1 MKKNETLQ
9 VKGTI
14 VFEKNWEAL
23 NSDKRFIRNQ
33 GGSRSSKTY
42 SIIQALILYC
52 LKNRKKVVS
61 VVRKTGPA
69 LTATC
74 YRDFIEILKDW
85 NLYSEAQHNKSEK
98 IYTFENGSQIEFFS
112 VDNEQKLRGRK
123 RHLCWCNEANELL
136 YDDFQQLNLRTSE
149 KIIIDYNPSDS
160 DSFVYNLPVDKT
172 IDIHSTYKDNP
183 FLEQPIID
191 EIENYKNTDE
201 NYYQIFALGQRAF
214 SKENVY
220 NRWEITQKPENLTSY
235 IYGLDLGYKHPSAL
249 IKIWFNPKVKELY
262 FEGVIYESHL
272 TSQDLVDLMNKKEV
286 DKSATIVSET
296 ARPEIIADLRR
307 SGFKIIEANKNV
319 KDGINC
325 VKTFSIKLSE
335 EAHNIQKENENY
347 KYKKMNGV
355 VTEDIVKLYDDAMD
369 AIRYGAMYIKKFLL
383 KEETTPTKIY
393 TFNI

>member
-1 MKKNETLQ
+1 MKKSETLQ

-14 VFEKNWEAL
+14 VFEKNWEAI
-23 NSDKRFIRNQ
+23 NSEKRFIRNQ

-42 SIIQALILYC
+42 SIIQCLILYC
-52 LKNRKKVVS
+52 LKNKKKVIS

-74 YRDFIEILKDW
+74 YRDFLEILKEW

-112 VDNEQKLRGRK
+112 IDNEQKLRGRK

-149 KIIIDYNPSDS
+149 KIIIDFNPSDS
-160 DSFVYNLPVDKT
+160 DNFVYHLPPET
-172 IDIHSTYKDNP
+172 TYDIHSTYKDNP
-183 FLEQPIID
+183 FLEQAIID

-201 NYYQIFALGQRAF
+201 NYYTIFALGQRAF
-214 SKENVY
+214 SKENVFS
-220 NRWEITQKPENLTSY
+220 RWEITKKPEYLNDF
-235 IYGLDLGYKHPSAL
+235 IYGLDLGYKHPTAL
-249 IKIWFNPKVKELY
+249 IKIWFNSKHKELF
-262 FEGVIYESHL
+262 FEEVIYETHL
-272 TSQDLVDLMNKKEV
+272 TSQDLVNKMIEKGV
-286 DKSATIVSET
+286 DKGSTIVSET

-307 SGFKIIEANKNV
+307 SGFKIVEANKNV
-319 KDGINC
+319 KDGLNC

-335 EAHNIQKENENY
+335 SSYNIQKENENY
-347 KYKKMNGV
+347 KFKKVNGV

-369 AIRYGAMYIKKFLL
+369 AIRYGTMYIKKFLI
-383 KEETTPTKIY
+383 KEETTSTKIY